1 MPFIFNRV
9 CFSFVLLMSLS
20 HGVSKSQTRDDVHYA
35 DKIGQMDFSKFGPI
49 DAVYTWVNGSDPIW
63 NSERDF
69 WYQRWIQEYDGPDRN
84 IQNRQKSGSDGDHDG
99 SSADNHFR
107 DNDELRYSLR
117 SLERY
122 APWIRQVYL
131 VTNGQVPSWLDL
143 NNPRIKIVKHSD
155 IFQNSSHLPVFSST
169 AIESNLDRIPGL
181 SDVFLYFNDD
191 TFLAAPIWPDD
202 FITPDGVQT
211 IYLSHPVPLGYD
223 AYPEYHPGDTGFTP
237 DNSKLTCGHDLDDFG
252 FVDDGYDGLK
262 IEQLVGRVFAST
274 SCDVEGASIPHSLL
288 GEALGS
294 NLPVGRGHINFTL
307 LSAHLNRTSNNV
319 EISNT
324 TESMPALDTKNRIKL
339 AALLDAFSQCP
350 GRDHLVANAIRSVIK
365 AFNGRFSLSKHL
377 RRVPS
382 HMPHMMSKQ
391 IFTELK
397 GMFPREFQLNSA
409 HRFRHPSDLQ
419 VGFAYFNYLVN
430 RPNFLSSTLC
440 GLQDQY
446 LDIHQNC
453 WLGEDNIRTLESL
466 LYGVSPPADFH
477 GSVQRCLHNGSQF
490 TNDQQSPIQIRDTTP
505 VSIKDVER
513 CIDMSG
519 LRSHLQ
525 RKKGYRLRMGTDVTF
540 HMLGDDYQTTMD
552 QLQSTRD
559 RPTKFICLNDDMNN
573 PPIDLR
579 HAFKHLLEE
588 LWPVP
593 STFELHARRVDHNE
607 GTKTMSYEDD
617 TSPHLFF
624 ILMFLSGSIL
634 ILVLSLRISLS
645 RTRRKTT

>member
-1 MPFIFNRV
+1 
-9 CFSFVLLMSLS
+9 
-20 HGVSKSQTRDDVHYA
+20 
-35 DKIGQMDFSKFGPI
+35 
-49 DAVYTWVNGSDPIW
+49 
-63 NSERDF
+63 
-69 WYQRWIQEYDGPDRN
+69 
-84 IQNRQKSGSDGDHDG
+84 
-99 SSADNHFR
+99 
-107 DNDELRYSLR
+107 
-117 SLERY
+117 
-122 APWIRQVYL
+122 
-131 VTNGQVPSWLDL
+131 
-143 NNPRIKIVKHSD
+143 
-155 IFQNSSHLPVFSST
+155 
-169 AIESNLDRIPGL
+169 
-181 SDVFLYFNDD
+181 
-191 TFLAAPIWPDD
+191 
-202 FITPDGVQT
+202 
-211 IYLSHPVPLGYD
+211 
-223 AYPEYHPGDTGFTP
+223 
-237 DNSKLTCGHDLDDFG
+237 
-252 FVDDGYDGLK
+252 
-262 IEQLVGRVFAST
+262 
-274 SCDVEGASIPHSLL
+274 
-288 GEALGS
+288 
-294 NLPVGRGHINFTL
+294 
-307 LSAHLNRTSNNV
+307 
-319 EISNT
+319 
-324 TESMPALDTKNRIKL
+324 
-339 AALLDAFSQCP
+339 
-350 GRDHLVANAIRSVIK
+350 
-365 AFNGRFSLSKHL
+365 
-377 RRVPS
+377 
-382 HMPHMMSKQ
+382 MMSKQ

-397 GMFPREFQLNSA
+397 GMFPQEFQLNSA

-446 LDIHQNC
+446 LDINQNC
-453 WLGEDNIRTLESL
+453 WLEEDNIRTLESL
-466 LYGVSPPADFH
+466 IYGVSPPADFH
-477 GSVQRCLHNGSQF
+477 DSVQRCLHNGSQF
-490 TNDQQSPIQIRDTTP
+490 TNDQQSPTQTRDTMP

-593 STFELHARRVDHNE
+593 SIFELHARRVDHNE

-634 ILVLSLRISLS
+634 ILVLFLRISVS